1 MVTKNI
7 EALDFVRP
15 PTARKQLA
23 APVSS
28 KSIRLTGEADETIS
42 QEPTKARV
50 YKKHL
55 FWYGTTKRYYDSGKG
70 FCSFHPIVLSIEP
83 CQSQEVL
90 HFYGLRAST
99 LLYHTAIQLDGDRQH
114 HQAIRRPFVTSTP
127 FMKSSRLNGH
137 RPGTSDGGA
146 ARGRN
151 NSGLAASLELPK
163 LKKAAEVR
171 NGCGCSRARCTV
183 PQ

>member
-1 MVTKNI
+1 M
-7 EALDFVRP
+7 
-15 PTARKQLA
+15 
-23 APVSS
+23 
-28 KSIRLTGEADETIS
+28 GEADETIS

-50 YKKHL
+50 YKKIC
-55 FWYGTTKRYYDSGKG
+55 GRG

-90 HFYGLRAST
+90 HLYGLRAST
-99 LLYHTAIQLDGDRQH
+99 LLYHTTTQLDGDRQH

-127 FMKSSRLNGH
+127 FMKSSRLYGRH
-137 RPGTSDGGA
+137 LGTSDGGA

-163 LKKAAEVR
+163 LTKAAEVR
-171 NGCGCSRARCTV
+171 NGCGCSRARCTNIHFHNSARQSCWNELLV
-183 PQ
+183 RGGVLKHMP